1 MQKGDTKAIKRAVI
15 IFWLVEA
22 VLLAAMFGSHYLG
35 RYGLSLAP
43 FRQGQSGIWWTLYD
57 DAAGAAC
64 GAVAAAV
71 IVYLG
76 GRGKRNETKSK
87 DSA

>member
-1 MQKGDTKAIKRAVI
+1 MQKGDTKAFKRAVM
-15 IFWLVEA
+15 IFCLVEA
-22 VLLAAMFGSHYLG
+22 VLLAAMFGSYYLG

-43 FRQGQSGIWWTLYD
+43 FRQGQSGIWWTLYH

-71 IVYLG
+71 MVYLG
-76 GRGKRNETKSK
+76 GSRKRDEGKSK
-87 DSA
+87 DAA